1 MKSLSA
7 LLYVKLQDMTITQIL
22 EVNDLP
28 EITVKIYLRG
38 ALGIQIK
45 KSSEECVH
53 LIINKNYG
61 FEQIKI
67 SDKLDEVVEN
77 AIKRAKKDSKKK

>member
-1 MKSLSA
+1 
-7 LLYVKLQDMTITQIL
+7 MTITQIL

-28 EITVKIYLRG
+28 EINVKIYLRG
-38 ALGIQIK
+38 ALGIWKIK
-45 KSSEECVH
+45 SGKECECVNW
-53 LIINKNYG
+53 IINQNYG

-67 SDKLDEVVEN
+67 PDKLNEVVEN